1 VFSQIDKSFEN
12 IFNIVFYGLIVVVVL
27 SQLGFDPLA
36 MFLSISGVILAFAF
50 STSCSLSLL
59 FWHAALR
66 LTSAFVFFS
75 VIGAASSK
83 YFEVSAGGFHLFI

>member
-1 VFSQIDKSFEN
+1 MFSQIDKSFEN

-50 STSCSLSLL
+50 STSCSHFLL
-59 FWHAALR
+59 YWHGALR
-66 LTSAFVFFS
+66 LTSAFVSFFS
-75 VIGAASSK
+75 DRCC
-83 YFEVSAGGFHLFI
+83 